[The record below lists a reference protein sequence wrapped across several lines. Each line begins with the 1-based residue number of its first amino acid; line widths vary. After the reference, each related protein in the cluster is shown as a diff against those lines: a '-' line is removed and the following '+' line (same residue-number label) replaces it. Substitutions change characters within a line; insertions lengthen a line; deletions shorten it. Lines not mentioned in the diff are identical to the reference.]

1 MCEELLSVPERQRAD
16 RFVFERHRRDYILAH
31 GLLRMALSGRAPGID
46 PTAWSFLNDPFGRPF
61 VAGPVTAE
69 PLHFSLS
76 HTDGCVAVAVSSS
89 PLVGVDVQVMRERE
103 SFLAVAAQ
111 AFAVEEIDALRAL
124 PPSEQMG
131 RFFEYWVLKEAYVKA
146 RGLGLRLA
154 LDGFS
159 MRIGSPEEIAISF
172 PDGYGDVAERWRFTL
187 STPTARHKLAL
198 AEGSGRPGGL
208 YLREWGWPFA

>member
-1 MCEELLSVPERQRAD
+1 MCGELLSLPERQRAD

-31 GLLRMALSGRAPGID
+31 GLLRVALSGRVPSVD
-46 PTAWSFLNDPFGRPF
+46 PTAWSFVSDPFGRPF
-61 VAGPVTAE
+61 VVGPVTAE

-103 SFLAVAAQ
+103 SFLAVAAH
-111 AFAVEEIDALRAL
+111 AFAIEEMDALRAL
-124 PPSEQMG
+124 PPGRRMG

-154 LDGFS
+154 FDGFS
-159 MRIGSPEEIAISF
+159 MRIGPSKDISIAF
-172 PDGYGDVAERWRFTL
+172 LEGYGDVADRWRFIL
-187 STPTARHKLAL
+187 RSPSPRHKLAV
-198 AEGSGRPGGL
+198 ADGRGGPGRL
-208 YLREWGWPFA
+208 HICERGWLFD